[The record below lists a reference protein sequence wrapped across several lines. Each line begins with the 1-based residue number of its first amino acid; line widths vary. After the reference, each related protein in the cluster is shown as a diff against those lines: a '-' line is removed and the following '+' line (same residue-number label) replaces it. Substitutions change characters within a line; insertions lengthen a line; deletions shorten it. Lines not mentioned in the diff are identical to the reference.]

1 MAINHKGCKPYALP
15 HGYFC
20 QYAYTMPTD
29 TPKPSP
35 LRTQPTHLTRPVDDD
50 PDLPDNINRQTIV
63 VRGARVNNLK
73 NVSCDI
79 PHGQLTVITGPS
91 GSGKSSLA
99 FDTIYAEGQ
108 RRFMESMSSY
118 IRQFLERLEKPDVD
132 SIQHILPAIAL
143 EQKNGVRNARST
155 VGTATELNDY
165 LRLLF
170 ATIGCTHCKRCGG
183 EVASAE
189 AIDLATDWAAATTGD
204 KYMLLA
210 PLDDPNIP
218 ELLRRGFFRVERD
231 GELAELTATDT
242 DAHLSIVIDRW
253 SQKPGLKTRLLEAI
267 QTAYHVSGGVCVRV
281 NLTTGDR
288 QTFRQGFRCVAC
300 GEAHTPPTPH
310 LFSYNSP
317 LGACQTCEGFGR
329 VMGIDESKVIPNPN
343 VSLAQGAVHPFTTP
357 ANQTLM
363 DDLLTE
369 GKKRQIPLTVPYA
382 ELTKA
387 EQQFVWQGKGSYP
400 GIRGFFDYLETKKYK
415 VHVRVMLAKYRGYE
429 PCQVCGGSRLR
440 PEALQVTINGLT
452 IDDMNQLPISAL
464 HTFVHTM
471 DLTAR
476 EQEKTTRLLTDIQ
489 HRLDYLLNV
498 GLGYLTLSRPMRTLS
513 GGEAQRIHLSSAL
526 GNALTETLYVLDE
539 PTVGLHARDTDRL
552 LSVLRHLRTHGNTV
566 LMVEHD
572 PDMILGADHAIELGP
587 DGGASGGRVVYDGP
601 ARDLLT
607 VGYTAMAQAMAN
619 RATHIPIKPA
629 KTSIA
634 TNHQPT
640 DIVIEHATGHNL
652 QGVNVRMPAN
662 QLVVITGVSG
672 SGKSTLIHQT
682 LYANYQ
688 QLHGRELLL
697 EKTPCDALY
706 GLEAFDDVL
715 MIDQTPPGRSARSN
729 AATYLGFYDDIRRL
743 FASTR
748 QAELLGL
755 TSREFSF
762 NTEGGRCDRCQG
774 LGYETIDMQF
784 MADVTVTCGDCQGK
798 RFKPHVL
805 QVAWPDQSTGKTL
818 DAVLHMT
825 ATEALTFFASDAKL
839 VKRIKP
845 LVNIGLGYL
854 TLGQSTSSLSGGE
867 AQRLKLASY
876 LMDQQHPCLF
886 LFDEP
891 TTGLHLKDIQVL
903 VQALR
908 QLLAAGHSVVVVEH
922 HLDFIAQ
929 ADYVVDMGPEGG
941 HGGGQVLYQGP
952 INNFWHCENSITAA
966 CLNTQFLTQ
975 TATVA

>member
-1 MAINHKGCKPYALP
+1 MSPIVQSSQSPPAPSVTAAVQAI
-15 HGYFC
+15 
-20 QYAYTMPTD
+20 
-29 TPKPSP
+29 
-35 LRTQPTHLTRPVDDD
+35 V
-50 PDLPDNINRQTIV
+50 I
-63 VRGARVNNLK
+63 RGARVNNLK
-73 NVSCDI
+73 NVNCDI
-79 PHGQLTVITGPS
+79 PHGQFTVITGPS

-99 FDTIYAEGQ
+99 FDTVYAEGQ

-170 ATIGCTHCKRCGG
+170 TNIGCTHCKVCGG
-183 EVASAE
+183 EVQSAE
-189 AIDLATDWAAATTGD
+189 AIDLATDWAAAEPGH

-210 PLDDPNIP
+210 PLDEPNIP

-231 GELAELTATDT
+231 GELAELLATDT
-242 DAHLSIVIDRW
+242 DAQVNVVIDRW
-253 SQKPGLKTRLLEAI
+253 SQKTGLKSRLLEAV
-267 QTAYHVSGGVCVRV
+267 QSAYHLGGGHCVRV
-281 NLTTGDR
+281 NLTTGER
-288 QTFRQGFRCVAC
+288 HTYRQGFRCVDC
-300 GEAHTPPTPH
+300 GEPHTPPTPH
-310 LFSYNSP
+310 MFSFNSP
-317 LGACQTCEGFGR
+317 LGACPVCEGFGR
-329 VMGIDESKVIPNPN
+329 VMGIDESKIIPNPSL
-343 VSLAQGAVHPFTTP
+343 SLAQGAVHPFTTP
-357 ANQTLM
+357 ANQSLF

-369 GKKRQIPLTVPYA
+369 GQKRGIRLTVPYA
-382 ELTKA
+382 DLTRA
-387 EQQFVWQGKGSYP
+387 EQQFVWDGKASYS
-400 GIRGFFDYLETKKYK
+400 GIRGFFDWLETKKYK

-429 PCQVCGGSRLR
+429 PCQTCGGSRLR
-440 PEALQVTINGLT
+440 PAALQVTINGLT
-452 IDDMNQLPISAL
+452 IDDCNQLPIEAL
-464 HTFVHTM
+464 NTYINDL
-471 DLTAR
+471 DLTPR
-476 EQEKTTRLLTDIQ
+476 EQEKTHRLLTEIR

-552 LSVLRHLRTHGNTV
+552 LGVLRQLRTHGNTV
-566 LMVEHD
+566 LVVEHD
-572 PDMILGADHAIELGP
+572 PDMITGADHAIELGP
-587 DGGASGGRVVYDGP
+587 EGGANGGRIVYQGP
-601 ARDLLT
+601 ASQL
-607 VGYTAMAQAMAN
+607 VSAGYTAMAQALAARPQPQLTPVVKTPADWVTIAN
-619 RATHIPIKPA
+619 A
-629 KTSIA
+629 S
-634 TNHQPT
+634 
-640 DIVIEHATGHNL
+640 GHNL
-652 QGVNVRMPAN
+652 KNITVKLPHN
-662 QLVVITGVSG
+662 QLVVVTGVSG

-688 QLHGRELLL
+688 QHHGRELLL
-697 EKTPCDALY
+697 EKTPCGVMT
-706 GLEAFDDVL
+706 GLDAFDDVL

-729 AATYLGFYDDIRRL
+729 AATYLGFYDDIRKL

-784 MADVTVTCGDCQGK
+784 MADVTVTCSDCHGK

-805 QVAWPDQSTGKTL
+805 QVAWPDQVTGKTL
-818 DAVLHMT
+818 NEVLSMT
-825 ATEALTFFASDAKL
+825 AREALTFFASEAKL
-839 VKRIKP
+839 VKRLQP

-854 TLGQSTSSLSGGE
+854 ALGQSTSSLSGGE

-876 LMDQQHPCLF
+876 LMDQQLPCLF

-903 VQALR
+903 VNALH
-908 QLLAAGHSVVVVEH
+908 QLIAAGHSVVVIEH
-922 HLDFIAQ
+922 HLDLIAQ
-929 ADYVVDMGPEGG
+929 ADYIVDIGPEGG
-941 HGGGQVLYQGP
+941 SGGGEVMYQGP
-952 INNFWHCENSITAA
+952 LAGFWQHPQSITAA
-966 CLNTQFLTQ
+966 CLRAQFNL
-975 TATVA
+975 